1 MDQLQANL
9 YKLLAELDEIC
20 KRNDVTYYLAG
31 GTALGAIRGGGFLP
45 WDDDIDLYITREN
58 WNKLVKVMET
68 QTPENR
74 VFVCVENDD
83 IYCNP
88 VGRYVDKETTVMM
101 KSQLLCGKAC
111 GQLIEFFVMDPMPLG
126 EDAKWNHRKL
136 VKVYTELLSPYFV
149 VNRNILHEN
158 TEFDFDLYNKYYK
171 KSLIFGK
178 KKVLNELLEKIT
190 STTTE
195 NSDCYCMR
203 WGTRTL
209 MYGIDLL
216 GEPRMEKFE
225 DAMFPVPAKQEEVAR
240 IAYGDSWMYV
250 PEGSGKV
257 VHNLDKDLMTPFQQ
271 YVDLYKPLLNETK
284 LMRNYKKNKRI
295 RAKALYK
302 KNEFK
307 YNFACSRAKIA
318 AKHIVESDY
327 DINVLRELL
336 KNKDFAQL
344 QKHLSY
350 FYSVQFN
357 PDIKVDNILV
367 PVSDEYIYIAVMNHV
382 LQGAYYKV
390 NSIMSAR
397 KNINKPLTDELQEA
411 DRIMQFCKQ
420 LSIAIYDKKDI
431 QLVENIL
438 QENTQYSHMIPDYA
452 RGELWVMC
460 QKANT
465 NADYEKLLKEA
476 KDRVALF
483 VDDGE
488 IMRYEAYALYMLDK
502 KDESKEKYIDAIQRT
517 RNGFVWKEV
526 NDLFG
531 IDAYDV
537 IDNQEDDD
545 ENEDVEDTKN
555 DD

>member
-1 MDQLQANL
+1 
-9 YKLLAELDEIC
+9 
-20 KRNDVTYYLAG
+20 
-31 GTALGAIRGGGFLP
+31 
-45 WDDDIDLYITREN
+45 
-58 WNKLVKVMET
+58 
-68 QTPENR
+68 
-74 VFVCVENDD
+74 
-83 IYCNP
+83 
-88 VGRYVDKETTVMM
+88 
-101 KSQLLCGKAC
+101 
-111 GQLIEFFVMDPMPLG
+111 
-126 EDAKWNHRKL
+126 
-136 VKVYTELLSPYFV
+136 
-149 VNRNILHEN
+149 
-158 TEFDFDLYNKYYK
+158 
-171 KSLIFGK
+171 
-178 KKVLNELLEKIT
+178 
-190 STTTE
+190 
-195 NSDCYCMR
+195 
-203 WGTRTL
+203 
-209 MYGIDLL
+209 
-216 GEPRMEKFE
+216 
-225 DAMFPVPAKQEEVAR
+225 
-240 IAYGDSWMYV
+240 
-250 PEGSGKV
+250 
-257 VHNLDKDLMTPFQQ
+257 
-271 YVDLYKPLLNETK
+271 
-284 LMRNYKKNKRI
+284 
-295 RAKALYK
+295 
-302 KNEFK
+302 
-307 YNFACSRAKIA
+307 
-318 AKHIVESDY
+318 
-327 DINVLRELL
+327 
-336 KNKDFAQL
+336 
-344 QKHLSY
+344 
-350 FYSVQFN
+350 
-357 PDIKVDNILV
+357 
-367 PVSDEYIYIAVMNHV
+367 MNHV